1 MSINKKII
9 IQNLSKQT
17 LVSGID
23 ASYILDFFIETI
35 KSKAIDKKVKLS
47 GFGSFCFKK
56 TPKRVGRNPNTRE
69 SYIISELN
77 KLSFKPSNKIKG
89 ILNL

>member
-1 MSINKKII
+1 MNVNKKNISKRI
-9 IQNLSKQT
+9 STKAAIADSDSLNILNLF
-17 LVSGID
+17 LNIVV
-23 ASYILDFFIETI
+23 
-35 KSKAIDKKVKLS
+35 SKARNKQVKIS
-47 GFGSFCFKK
+47 SFGTFRFKK